1 MESKSYSF
9 SAFNNYTEQGIAE
22 ALLNCNTQ
30 NKKPIYVCIGS
41 DLVLGDSLG
50 PLVGTML
57 KQKCENL
64 YVYGTLTQPITAKE
78 VEYAKTYLKQM
89 HPNSLLVAV
98 DAAVGNE
105 NDVGLIK
112 VANKGLKP
120 GLGVNKNLSTIGDVS
135 IIGIVCGKSLKN
147 YNLYNLTRLS
157 LVYKMTEQ
165 IVGGIKE
172 YSKILDEKF
181 MRENKNIGI
190 GAI

>member
-1 MESKSYSF
+1 MENKSYSF
-9 SAFNNYTEQGIAE
+9 SAFNSYTEQGIAE
-22 ALLNCNTQ
+22 ALQNCNTH
-30 NKKPIYVCIGS
+30 NKKPIFVCIGS

-57 KQKCENL
+57 KQRCENL

-112 VANKGLKP
+112 VSNKGLKP
-120 GLGVNKNLSTIGDVS
+120 GLGVNKNLSAIGDVS

-172 YSKILDEKF
+172 YSIILEEKLLHD
-181 MRENKNIGI
+181 NKNYTLS
-190 GAI
+190 AL